1 MLVPLIKMTLAADDS
16 FDTLPS
22 YLRKRRKKVV
32 TNSTKLKK
40 KYIPPP
46 AKAMRRATNR
56 NLAVTCLNESISF
69 IAISRSY
76 RLEHNVSD

>member
-56 NLAVTCLNESISF
+56 SPSPSSLSADPTGWNTMYPIKE
-69 IAISRSY
+69 
-76 RLEHNVSD
+76 